1 MASPQ
6 EVVVMVWHNGQWLS
20 WKKCPGPHDEEKR
33 HPLCETVQGDGLPR
47 GLRVP
52 PDDCYIFG
60 PQGETAQNWDY
71 LLPACVSH
79 DADGTFQ
86 LNPPPDSQGE
96 TRISSGVTYD
106 SWFLDVQ
113 GKSVGDEQDV
123 PWGAIGMQL
132 GYVTFVAVLTSVA
145 RTRFRRFRDTFSK
158 IFMQRLVAEC
168 SEVLGLSEGLTGTP
182 LELAGE
188 IGTYLVVKKQEVRL
202 GTGGHADV
210 FKGFSPKNGK
220 AFACKF
226 MKPCSSS
233 SWDGEF
239 ARLERQ
245 NLSLLKHEHIV
256 SLHDFCED
264 ENVIVMERIHHGSS
278 DLLYDGYVWPAGSLL
293 KLAEQMCSALDYM
306 HSELNMA
313 HKDVKPDNILIKRKR
328 PLWAVLTDFGLSST
342 SLDPH
347 SWGHPVYRAPET
359 FTTLDAHCPAD
370 IWALG
375 VTVLELSLGSPTW
388 HSKFDGGVGKEPQ
401 AVMAYLEASA
411 AGLSPTCRMLL
422 KGMLRP
428 DPKKRWDAAGCLQ
441 YLENALRPRD
451 NKHKATRVASKRT
464 TTTKRITERKRL
476 MPGSGK

>member
-6 EVVVMVWHNGQWLS
+6 KVVVVVWHNGQWLS
-20 WKKCPGPHDEEKR
+20 WKKCPGAYDEEKR
-33 HPLCETVQGDGLPR
+33 HPLCEAVQGDGLPH
-47 GLRVP
+47 GLRVA

-86 LNPPPDSQGE
+86 LKPPPDGQVE
-96 TRISSGVTYD
+96 TRISSAVTYD
-106 SWFLDVQ
+106 SWLLDGQ
-113 GKSVGDEQDV
+113 GKPISDEQDV
-123 PWGAIGMQL
+123 PWSAIGMQV
-132 GYVTFVAVLTSVA
+132 GYVTFVAVLTSDA
-145 RTRFRRFRDTFSK
+145 RTRFRRFHDVLSK
-158 IFMQRLVAEC
+158 IFMQRLAAEC
-168 SEVLGLSEGLTGTP
+168 SEILGLSDSFTGTP

-188 IGTYLVVKKQEVRL
+188 IGTYLVVKEQEVRL

-210 FKGFSPKNGK
+210 FKGFSSKDGK
-220 AFACKF
+220 VFACKF
-226 MKPCSSS
+226 IRPCSSS
-233 SWDGEF
+233 SWDREV

-256 SLHDFCED
+256 SLHDFCKD
-264 ENVIVMERIHHGSS
+264 ENVIFMERIHHGSS
-278 DLLYDGYVWPAGSLL
+278 DLLYGGDVWPAGSTR
-293 KLAEQMCSALDYM
+293 KLAEQMCRALDYM

-313 HKDVKPDNILIKRKR
+313 HRDIKPNNILIKRKT

-342 SLDPH
+342 SPDPH
-347 SWGHPVYRAPET
+347 SWGNPTYRAPET

-375 VTVLELSLGSPTW
+375 VTVLKLSLGSLGGTL
-388 HSKFDGGVGKEPQ
+388 DGGVGQEPR
-401 AVMAYLEASA
+401 AVMAYFEASA
-411 AGLSPTCRMLL
+411 ADLSPTCRMLL

-451 NKHKATRVASKRT
+451 KLTATRVTSKRT
-464 TTTKRITERKRL
+464 ITARRSRR
-476 MPGSGK
+476 GRD

>member
-6 EVVVMVWHNGQWLS
+6 KVAVVVWHNGQWLS

-33 HPLCETVQGDGLPR
+33 HPLCEAVQGDGLPHE
-47 GLRVP
+47 LRVP

-86 LNPPPDSQGE
+86 LKPSPDGQGE
-96 TRISSGVTYD
+96 TRISSAVTYD
-106 SWFLDVQ
+106 SWLLDGQ
-113 GKSVGDEQDV
+113 GRRIRDEQDV
-123 PWGAIGMQL
+123 PWSAMGMQVGL
-132 GYVTFVAVLTSVA
+132 VTFAAVLTSDA
-145 RTRFRRFRDTFSK
+145 RSRSRRFRGILGK
-158 IFMQRLVAEC
+158 IFMRRLVSEC
-168 SEVLGLSEGLTGTP
+168 SDILGLSGGSTGTP

-188 IGTYLVVKKQEVRL
+188 IGTYLVVKEQEARL

-210 FKGFSPKNGK
+210 FKGFNAKNGK
-220 AFACKF
+220 VFACKF
-226 MKPCSSS
+226 MRPCSSS
-233 SWDGEF
+233 SWDREV
-239 ARLERQ
+239 ARLERH

-256 SLHDFCED
+256 SLQDFCND
-264 ENVIVMERIHHGSS
+264 ENVIVMERIHQGPSHR
-278 DLLYDGYVWPAGSLL
+278 LYGGYAWPAERIP

-313 HKDVKPDNILIKRKR
+313 HKDIKANNILIKRKT

-342 SLDPH
+342 SPDPH
-347 SWGHPVYRAPET
+347 SWGPPIYRAPET

-375 VTVLELSLGSPTW
+375 ATVLHLSLGALCEPLE
-388 HSKFDGGVGKEPQ
+388 FDGGVGKEPR
-401 AVMAYLEASA
+401 AVMAYFEASA
-411 AGLSPTCRMLL
+411 ANLSPTCRILL

-428 DPKKRWDAAGCLQ
+428 DPKKRWSAAGCLQ
-441 YLENALRPRD
+441 YLKNALRPQD
-451 NKHKATRVASKRT
+451 NKHESTRVASKRT
-464 TTTKRITERKRL
+464 TTTRRSQR
-476 MPGSGK
+476 GRG